1 LNAGVDL
8 PTGWTTRRPALD
20 DDVPAILA
28 MVHASDIAAV
38 GHPDFT
44 ADDVREA
51 LTSPH
56 VDPALDAWLA
66 VTPDGTLAGWAYLEN
81 PNAGDREFIEVY
93 VHPEYGVPAL
103 RPLLALVLA
112 RVAERAAAFGHPE
125 VTVRGGGI
133 PNEESWLAALREAGF
148 GFVKRYARMRRTLT
162 DLPPEPALPDGVT
175 VRLLRAEDD
184 ADQRDF
190 HRILDTAFRDT
201 PDYVPLT
208 FEQWRER
215 VAALPSVTW
224 DEWFVASVDGVPA
237 GILQSADQALDQNEG
252 WVKHLAVLAEHRR
265 RGLGAALLA
274 RAFAT
279 YAAKGRDTAGLGVD
293 LTNPTRAANLYT
305 AMGMSPAFEVEM
317 YERTVTAA
325 GYGEAVRVGRD
336 RSPAT

>member
-1 LNAGVDL
+1 M
-8 PTGWTTRRPALD
+8 LD

-28 MVHASDIAAV
+28 MVHACDIAAV

-56 VDPALDAWLA
+56 FDPAADSWLA
-66 VTPDGTLAGWAYLEN
+66 VTPDGALGGWAYLDS
-81 PNAGDREFIEVY
+81 PNGGDREFIEVY
-93 VHPEYGVPAL
+93 VHPEYGTPAI
-103 RPLLALVLA
+103 RPLLGLLLG
-112 RVAERAAAFGHPE
+112 RVAERAVEFGHPS
-125 VTVRGGGI
+125 VTVRGGGV
-133 PNEESWLAALREAGF
+133 PTETTWLAILREAGF
-148 GFVKRYARMRRTLT
+148 EFVKRYARMRRTLT
-162 DLPPEPALPDGVT
+162 GLPPEPALPDGVN
-175 VRLLRAEDD
+175 VRPLRPEDD
-184 ADQRDF
+184 ADMRDF

-201 PDYVPLT
+201 PDYAPLRY
-208 FEQWRER
+208 EQWRER
-215 VAALPSVTW
+215 IAALPSVTW
-224 DEWFVASVDGVPA
+224 DEWFVATVDGVPA

-252 WVKHLAVLAEHRR
+252 WIKYLAVLGAYRR

-279 YAAKGRDTAGLGVD
+279 YAAKGRDTAALGVD